1 MKRIIKLTESDL
13 HRVICESVKRVL
25 RESTHP
31 KRRFSLKESKEP
43 LYDKLMAYLKTWD
56 REDWNALNIYVDTLY
71 EGEASL
77 GLAADNLVSEF
88 NYKYPNMAANKGIA
102 LEVVRDYIDEIESN
116 GTIDELLGYYE
127 DDDYG
132 QNWMD

>member
-1 MKRIIKLTESDL
+1 M
-13 HRVICESVKRVL
+13 
-25 RESTHP
+25 
-31 KRRFSLKESKEP
+31 KESKGP

>member
-25 RESTHP
+25 RESTRP
-31 KRRFSLKESKEP
+31 KRRFSLKESKGP

-71 EGEASL
+71 
-77 GLAADNLVSEF
+77 VF
-88 NYKYPNMAANKGIA
+88 F
-102 LEVVRDYIDEIESN
+102 
-116 GTIDELLGYYE
+116 
-127 DDDYG
+127 
-132 QNWMD
+132 